1 MFRECFFEYAGQSSQ
16 PYNLMLCYV
25 SNTTTDFNS
34 GGKFDL
40 KTDTLPRSHETLL
53 YGKDYSAQPLS
64 FDVEFVNIDDNIPLQ
79 QMTEIKNWLFG
90 QDGWKTFRLL
100 DDRQD
105 YRLKCIFEPGEDIVD
120 GGGYKGLRCTLKNVS
135 PFWYGEE
142 RTITKQRSD
151 FKGATTSHANGWEYY
166 HDDDTTRSWGT
177 CVFDVGDDVCADI
190 EMSPLVTVSVDK
202 SYSTYTGSSQKVV
215 IATSDAPIKDAILN
229 KTASSSRDFWDYP
242 DTSSLGIDI
251 SYLESTDNDTI
262 VANTRFATLTSQG
275 HPSQRVVWKIDT
287 SAPSPMLR
295 FVKGTNMCRICNSD
309 TIVSITL
316 RYTPV
321 YRLGAF

>member
-25 SNTTTDFNS
+25 SNTTTDFDS

-142 RTITKQRSD
+142 KEVEVSGHWITANYTHSRNVVAINIPENACAGVVINPQIILDVDKTDGEFLGSDVKTFTISSCD
-151 FKGATTSHANGWEYY
+151 ATTIDEGKAWSS
-166 HDDDTTRSWGT
+166 DTWT
-177 CVFDVGDDVCADI
+177 
-190 EMSPLVTVSVDK
+190 
-202 SYSTYTGSSQKVV
+202 
-215 IATSDAPIKDAILN
+215 
-229 KTASSSRDFWDYP
+229 YP
-242 DTSSLGIDI
+242 DTSELSFSI
-251 SYLESTDNDTI
+251 SYIGNKGESDSHDIITI
-262 VANTRFATLTSQG
+262 NTKYVIMTSQ
-275 HPSQRVVWKIDT
+275 RFT
-287 SAPSPMLR
+287 SHTITPTINMSNPLPIFR
-295 FVKGTNMCRICNSD
+295 LKHGTNICRIQYGWNYRH
-309 TIVSITL
+309 IYI

-321 YRLGAF
+321 FRLGAF